1 MKNQEPQEQEM
12 LDLFQVEE
20 LEKRYEMGSWS
31 ISGTA
36 SSTNGGTVSV
46 TGTYTF

>member
-1 MKNQEPQEQEM
+1 MENQEQEM
-12 LDLFQVEE
+12 MELFQVEE

-31 ISGTA
+31 VSGTA
-36 SSTNGGTVSV
+36 SSANGGTVSV